1 METKNPADKSAQS
14 PAAPPPEPEHA
25 PPPAPLSFDNVTPPP
40 PLGRYNGGFFGSG
53 I

>member
-14 PAAPPPEPEHA
+14 PAATPSEPEQA
-25 PPPAPLSFDNVTPPP
+25 PPPASLSSANVTPPP
-40 PLGRYNGGFFGSG
+40 PLGRYSGGFFGSG